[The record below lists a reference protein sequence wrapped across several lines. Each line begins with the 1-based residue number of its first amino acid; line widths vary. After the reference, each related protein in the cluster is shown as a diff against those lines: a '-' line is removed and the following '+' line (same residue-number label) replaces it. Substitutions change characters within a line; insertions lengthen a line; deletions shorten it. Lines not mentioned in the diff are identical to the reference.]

1 VPIQEMPT
9 LIQESTTP
17 RKPQPVPSVTS
28 APPKRNRSRKTW
40 MNSAAV
46 VLLIC
51 VAALAWRSQAKA
63 PTPAWGASDVRRSTI
78 TKSISATGKVD
89 ALTTVNV
96 GSQVSGTVSEIYV
109 DFNSPV
115 KKGQI
120 IAKLDPS
127 QLQAQLTQSSANQ
140 LSASAAIQT
149 AQNSVLS
156 ADAAVE
162 ASEANVARAKS
173 VLDDAQR
180 NLDLTESMVGA
191 GVTARREIDPAKAA
205 LVQASAQ
212 HQQAMAQL
220 NQAKAQA
227 QSARSQ
233 VNQARA
239 QSLQAGASVQL
250 ASVNLENS
258 IIKAPID
265 GVVVARNVDV
275 GQTVAASLQA
285 PTLFLI
291 ANDLKKMQVL
301 ANIDEADI
309 GQLGPDSRVT
319 FTVDAFPLD
328 VFAGKIAQIRLSPQ
342 TLQNVVT
349 YTAVVQVNN
358 PDLKLKP
365 GMTANITAIVAER
378 KDVVA
383 VPNAALRFRPA
394 DAAQQ
399 PRTGP
404 TVWKIEGEK
413 LTPVPVK
420 LGITDGVVSEV
431 ISGDLER
438 GDRVAV
444 PQLAPSTSSQPAARN
459 PMMPMGG
466 GRRR

>member
-1 VPIQEMPT
+1 MPIQEMPT
-9 LIQESTTP
+9 TIQESSRTP
-17 RKPQPVPSVTS
+17 KLRPVP
-28 APPKRNRSRKTW
+28 PPPIKKRRRKMW
-40 MNSAAV
+40 PYAAGVLLILAIAAV
-46 VLLIC
+46 V
-51 VAALAWRSQAKA
+51 WRTQTKTPA
-63 PTPAWGASDVRRSTI
+63 PAWGTAEVRRGTI

-96 GSQVSGTVSEIYV
+96 GSQVSGTVSELYV
-109 DFNSPV
+109 DFNSEV

-120 IAKLDPS
+120 IARLDAS
-127 QLQAQLTQSSANQ
+127 QLQAQLTQASSNQ
-140 LSASAAIQT
+140 LSANAAVQT

-162 ASEANVARAKS
+162 ASQANVERAKS
-173 VLDDAQR
+173 VVADAQR
-180 NLDLTESMVGA
+180 NVDQTKELISA
-191 GVTARREIDPAKAA
+191 GVTARRELDPLKAA
-205 LVQASAQ
+205 LVQANAQ
-212 HQQAMAQL
+212 LQQAVAQL

-239 QSLQAGASVQL
+239 QAQQAGASVQL

-258 IIKAPID
+258 IIRAPID

-275 GQTVAASLQA
+275 GQTVAASFQA

-291 ANDLKKMQVL
+291 AQDLKKMQVL

-309 GQLGPDSRVT
+309 GQLGPESRVT
-319 FTVDAFPLD
+319 FTVDAYPSD
-328 VFAGKIAQIRLSPQ
+328 VFEGRVSQVRLSPQ

-349 YTAVVQVNN
+349 YTAVVHVDN

-365 GMTANITAIVAER
+365 GMTANVTAIVAEKR
-378 KDVVA
+378 NVLT
-383 VPNAALRFRPA
+383 VPNAALRFRPP

-399 PRTGP
+399 SGANGP
-404 TVWKIEGEK
+404 TVWKVNGEQ
-413 LTPVPVK
+413 LTPVRVK
-420 LGITDGVVSEV
+420 LGITDGVSSELLTNDLQP
-431 ISGDLER
+431 GDKI
-438 GDRVAV
+438 GIAVVASNAR
-444 PQLAPSTSSQPAARN
+444 PAAPAAARN